1 MGVNFDRKHLES
13 AKILV
18 ERIKNGEGVISY
30 GQLGNCIDMD
40 TKSPSF
46 SKEIGHLVGDLS
58 YYSFDNGMPLIS
70 VMVINVDLNRPGDG
84 FYTLYK
90 EKRGLQ
96 VKKNKDLTEEQK
108 DKIFVDEL
116 NKVLAYDDWNRLIEL
131 LEKEFSPKIEFK
143 RIKRVKPKFKL
154 KLPEVKPEI
163 EEVDFVEIDEFK
175 ELENIEFEEG
185 QQIQKLIN
193 TKKRNSKARQMK
205 IEQFKKDNDGKV
217 FCEVCNE
224 SDVMVLDVHHNSI
237 QVCDMEEVQKT
248 KLSDLRILCANC
260 HRKVHGYKISVD
272 ELKEKLNSK

>member
-1 MGVNFDRKHLES
+1 MGINFDRKHLES
-13 AKILV
+13 ARILV

-30 GQLGNCIDMD
+30 SELGNRIGID
-40 TKSPSF
+40 TKEL
-46 SKEIGHLVGDLS
+46 KGREKIKYLLGDLS
-58 YYSFDNGMPLIS
+58 CYSFDNGMPLIS
-70 VMVINVDLNRPGDG
+70 IMVVGKKNGRPGDG

-116 NKVLAYDDWNRLIEL
+116 NKVLAYDDWDRLIEL

-154 KLPEVKPEI
+154 KLQEVKPEI
-163 EEVDFVEIDEFK
+163 EEIDFIEIDEFK
-175 ELENIEFEEG
+175 ELENMEFEEG
-185 QQIQKLIN
+185 QQIQKLMN

-205 IEQFKKDNDGKV
+205 IEQFKKDNDEKV

-224 SDVMVLDVHHNSI
+224 SDIMVLDVHHNSI

-248 KLSDLRILCANC
+248 KLSDLRILCSNC
-260 HRKVHGYKISVD
+260 HRKVHGYKISVE
-272 ELKEKLNSK
+272 ELKNKLNSK